1 MSTHLLEDI
10 FNPRSIAVVGASGN
24 PHTMGYR
31 FAASLL
37 EYGYQ
42 GNVYPINPNHSEIL
56 GIKTYRRVQDIPGPV
71 DYVIS
76 CIPAPKVPSLMEDC
90 CKKGVKAVHL
100 FTARFSETGRQEA
113 AELEQEILRKAK
125 NGGVRIIGPNC
136 MGLYF
141 PRKGIS
147 FSDAMP
153 KKSGTVALI
162 SQSGQVAEE
171 LCRYVALREVYFSKA
186 ISYGNAIDFNEC
198 DFLDYFAQDS
208 ETKVILMYVEG
219 IRDGKRFVKAVRHAA
234 AKKPVVILKGGKSK
248 SGTRATASHTA
259 SMAGSQ
265 EIWKFLVT
273 QSGAVAAKDLDEL
286 ADLAVAFQFLPP
298 IMGLRVGVAGGG
310 GGASVLSADTCEA
323 MGLEVIPLPSEMREE
338 LKSRGSTIWDWIGN
352 PADMSIGGGPDSS
365 PGEILQMMARYRD
378 FDFLIALMMEPH
390 HEHQKGIPAESYLNR
405 LKLNEPIQK
414 PVLVVIPDK
423 SLGIDSYDSWAWK
436 VLCEVRTKLL
446 AARIPFYP
454 TIGRAATAAKKLVK
468 YYQRRSQLQ
477 RI

>member
-1 MSTHLLEDI
+1 MSTNLLEDI
-10 FNPRSIAVVGASGN
+10 FNPQSIAVVGASGN

-37 EYGYQ
+37 EYGYR
-42 GNVYPINPNHSEIL
+42 GTVYPINPNHSEIL
-56 GIKTYRRVQDIPGPV
+56 GIKTYPRVRDIPGSV

-90 CKKGVKAVHL
+90 CEKGVKAVHL

-113 AELEQEILRKAK
+113 AELEQAILRKAK
-125 NGGVRIIGPNC
+125 IGGVRIIGPNC

-153 KKSGTVALI
+153 KKAGTVALI

-186 ISYGNAIDFNEC
+186 ISYGNALDFNEC
-198 DFLDYFAQDS
+198 DFLDYFAQDP

-219 IRDGKRFVKAVRHAA
+219 IRDGKRFAKTVQCAA
-234 AKKPVVILKGGKSK
+234 ANKPVVILKGGKSK

-265 EIWKFLVT
+265 DIWESFVT

-286 ADLAVAFQFLPP
+286 ADLAVAFQYLPP
-298 IMGLRVGVAGGG
+298 IKGFRVGVAGGG
-310 GGASVLSADTCEA
+310 GGASVLSADICEA
-323 MGLEVIPLPSEMREE
+323 KGLDVIPLPSEMRAE
-338 LKSRGSTIWDWIGN
+338 LKSRGSN
-352 PADMSIGGGPDSS
+352 
-365 PGEILQMMARYRD
+365 R
-378 FDFLIALMMEPH
+378 
-390 HEHQKGIPAESYLNR
+390 KCLN
-405 LKLNEPIQK
+405 
-414 PVLVVIPDK
+414 LV
-423 SLGIDSYDSWAWK
+423 
-436 VLCEVRTKLL
+436 
-446 AARIPFYP
+446 
-454 TIGRAATAAKKLVK
+454 
-468 YYQRRSQLQ
+468 
-477 RI
+477 